1 MPLQQGAAGPLQP
14 PPAHGGGRWRRRK
27 AAAEEGALPADRAI
41 ERLQSELDRL
51 VAQVRAAM
59 GSADDD
65 DEDDGWQR
73 VEGLTAQAE
82 ALSDKLGD
90 LRAIEALRQAR

>member
-1 MPLQQGAAGPLQP
+1 
-14 PPAHGGGRWRRRK
+14 
-27 AAAEEGALPADRAI
+27 
-41 ERLQSELDRL
+41 
-51 VAQVRAAM
+51 
-59 GSADDD
+59 
-65 DEDDGWQR
+65 

>member
-51 VAQVRAAM
+51 VAQVR
-59 GSADDD
+59 GDD